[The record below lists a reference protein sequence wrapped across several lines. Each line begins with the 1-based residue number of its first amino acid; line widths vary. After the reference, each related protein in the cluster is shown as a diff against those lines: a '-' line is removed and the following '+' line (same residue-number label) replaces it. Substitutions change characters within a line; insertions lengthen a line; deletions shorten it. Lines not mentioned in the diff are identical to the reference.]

1 MGLALKIFLAMLTFA
16 NLASAETSA
25 NVDVKLS
32 PAGSFKL
39 TTKDVKGK
47 ATKQGNS
54 VSAENIVVVLKNVNS
69 GISLRDDH
77 TKNKYLEVSKF
88 PEATLISAKGE
99 NGKGTGVIKIKGIE
113 KPISGTYAVKG
124 NELAAQFDLKL
135 SDFGIKGIKYMGVG
149 VNDLVKVS
157 VNVPLVQ
164 GVAQQ
169 GTIQQQQRTNA
180 SVDVKAKSFPGSGAQ
195 TQKRK

>member
-1 MGLALKIFLAMLTFA
+1 MGLASKIFLGMVTFA
-16 NLASAETSA
+16 NFAMAETSA

-39 TTKDVKGK
+39 VTKEVKGK

-54 VSAENIVVVLKNVNS
+54 VSAENIVVVLKNVSS
-69 GISLRDDH
+69 GISLRDEH

-88 PEATLISAKGE
+88 PDATLISAKGE

-113 KPISGTYAVKG
+113 KPISGTYTIKG
-124 NELAAQFDLKL
+124 NELAAQFELKL

-149 VNDLVKVS
+149 VNDIVKVS
-157 VNVPLVQ
+157 VNVPLAQ
-164 GVAQQ
+164 GVARNA
-169 GTIQQQQRTNA
+169 QQQQRTSA
-180 SVDVKAKSFPGSGAQ
+180 SVGGKPTSFPGAGTQ
-195 TQKRK
+195 TPKRK

>member
-1 MGLALKIFLAMLTFA
+1 MRLALRIFLGVITFA
-16 NLASAETSA
+16 NFAYAETSA

-32 PAGSFKL
+32 PAGFFKL
-39 TTKDVKGK
+39 VTKDVKGK
-47 ATKQGNS
+47 AIKNGNA

-69 GISLRDDH
+69 GISLRDEH

-88 PEATLISAKGE
+88 PDATLVSAKGE

-113 KPISGTYAVKG
+113 KPISGTYTVKG

-157 VNVPLVQ
+157 VNVPLAQ
-164 GVAQQ
+164 GVARQ
-169 GTIQQQQRTNA
+169 GAIQQQQRTSA
-180 SVDVKAKSFPGSGAQ
+180 SVDGKAKAFPGSGAQ